1 MLFKIIPP
9 FLRRREGF
17 TLIESIIVAVIVTF
31 ISGYLI
37 LGFNFISPKELDKE
51 KEKLVGD
58 LLWIRE
64 LANCGI
70 NNYIIS
76 FDTVNNRYS
85 LYKNSI
91 NPNNLIAPP
100 YSLKVNLVS
109 APPQITFGIHGKLQ
123 GINTAQTIQLR
134 KGSHTETI
142 TIYPNT
148 GAIEW

>member
-1 MLFKIIPP
+1 LLFKIAPP
-9 FLRRREGF
+9 FPKREGF
-17 TLIESIIVAVIVTF
+17 TLTELIIVVVIVTL
-31 ISGYLI
+31 IAGYLI
-37 LGFNFISPKELDKE
+37 SGLNFISPKELNKE

-70 NNYIIS
+70 NNYIIN

-85 LYKNSI
+85 LYKNST

-100 YSLKVNLVS
+100 YSLKVNLAS
-109 APPQITFGIHGKLQ
+109 APSQITFGIHGKPQ
-123 GINTAQTIQLR
+123 GINTTQIIQLR
-134 KGSHTETI
+134 KGNHTETI

>member
-1 MLFKIIPP
+1 MLFKVTPP
-9 FLRRREGF
+9 SFEREGF
-17 TLIESIIVAVIVTF
+17 TLTELIIVAIIVTL
-31 ISGYLI
+31 IAGYLI

-64 LANCGI
+64 LANCGV

-85 LYKNSI
+85 LYRNSV

-100 YSLKVNLVS
+100 YSLKVNLIS
-109 APPQITFGIHGKLQ
+109 APPQITFGTHGKPQ